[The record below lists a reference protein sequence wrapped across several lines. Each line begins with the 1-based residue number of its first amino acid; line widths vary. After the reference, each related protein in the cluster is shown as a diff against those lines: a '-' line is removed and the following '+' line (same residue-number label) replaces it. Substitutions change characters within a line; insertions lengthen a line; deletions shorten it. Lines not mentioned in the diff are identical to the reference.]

1 MSYLTLFSNFQKGG
15 GKGAMKG
22 TPLPFGHALGDTMDS
37 DESDLSDG
45 SMTEVTADVITP
57 FSEHDM
63 EPDSFDSQH
72 GGSQRQPGELSSHI
86 YLLMSCQSF
95 RAMQA
100 ITQAA
105 CCPIAEACVQHTLY
119 LGAVTFSW

>member
-1 MSYLTLFSNFQKGG
+1 
-15 GKGAMKG
+15 MKG

-63 EPDSFDSQH
+63 EPASFDSQH
-72 GGSQRQPGELSSHI
+72 GGSQRQPGESSS
-86 YLLMSCQSF
+86 Y
-95 RAMQA
+95 
-100 ITQAA
+100 
-105 CCPIAEACVQHTLY
+105 V
-119 LGAVTFSW
+119 